1 MQVPDDLV
9 ELMSADLARPSGH
22 IDLDLVDDP
31 LSRRPVGLRRRWTS
45 LRVSAAGVVVLVLV
59 GGLIGAAFG
68 RAWTQWEQRKL
79 DSARVSLFVA
89 VADLSTTTGADG
101 RVSME
106 GSVAVAN
113 GGPLP
118 VQVSGPASGNFR
130 VWGQQ
135 RVAAAGAVR
144 FPASVVVVCAAGVEQ
159 PLPLALVVVTA
170 DGERRSVEVT
180 VELVGI
186 WKEMVAQ
193 NCQLPS

>member
-1 MQVPDDLV
+1 MDGLESQ
-9 ELMSADLARPSGH
+9 ARPSGH

-45 LRVSAAGVVVLVLV
+45 LRVSASGVVVLVLI
-59 GGLIGAAFG
+59 GALIGAAFG
-68 RAWTQWEQRKL
+68 RAWTRWEQRKL

-89 VADLSTTTGADG
+89 VADLSTTTGSNG

-118 VQVSGPASGNFR
+118 VEVSGPASGNFR

-135 RVAAAGAVR
+135 RVAAAGAAR

-159 PLPLALVVVTA
+159 QPLPLALVVVAA
-170 DGERRSVEVT
+170 DGERRSVEVK
-180 VELVGI
+180 VELVGT
-186 WKEMVAQ
+186 WKEIVAQ
-193 NCQLPS
+193 DCQLPS